1 MEQREQYEG
10 LLVLDPDLSEEAL
23 SKVQAQIAEQI
34 VKLGGTVE
42 RHQSW
47 GKRRLAYR
55 VRKRRDGFYLLVGFT
70 IAPAAITPL
79 NQWCALHKSVLR
91 QLIVRAVSSPSQPV
105 EAMTSHGESE

>member
-1 MEQREQYEG
+1 MEQRERYEG

-23 SKVQAQIAEQI
+23 SRVQAQLAEQV
-34 VKLGGTVE
+34 VKLGGTVD

-55 VRKRRDGFYLLVGFT
+55 VRKRQDGFYLLVGFT

-79 NQWCALHKSVLR
+79 NQWCAVHQSILR
-91 QLIVRAVSSPSQPV
+91 QLIVLAMSSPSQPV
-105 EAMTSHGESE
+105 EVTTSRGEPE